1 MFAIISILL
10 FSQGFVVT
18 RLALAYFDPL
28 SLAFLRYL
36 LASVVLGGVVIV
48 FKIKPPD
55 RKDWIWI
62 VFCGLSGYSI
72 YITLF
77 KIASLTIMA
86 STSSIIVAIV
96 PIMTAVFAWIVYKER
111 LNAIQ
116 CFAFVLAF
124 SGILVMTL
132 VNGTIDTN
140 AGVLLMFVA
149 AIFMATYN
157 ILTRKLVKK
166 YSVMQV
172 VIYSIFAATVALGV
186 FIPRSIE
193 DLRGGIPLIGFFY
206 LFLLGFFVSAVA
218 FITWSW
224 AIKTAPKISYVTNFM
239 FVTPF
244 LTTVLGFFMANE
256 LPGLETLFGGI
267 LILSGLAIF
276 NFHGSITQWLRKLA
290 GKDS

>member
-1 MFAIISILL
+1 M
-10 FSQGFVVT
+10 
-18 RLALAYFDPL
+18 
-28 SLAFLRYL
+28 
-36 LASVVLGGVVIV
+36 
-48 FKIKPPD
+48 
-55 RKDWIWI
+55 WI